1 MSTQA
6 PFPVNAQLTA
16 IAIAYRQ
23 SGLIADLV
31 LPRVAAHDQFRYT
44 KFSRDEA
51 FTVPDTKIGRK
62 SEANVVE
69 FTGDEVIDE
78 TRDYG
83 LKDVVPL
90 SDLRKAEGTRM
101 DPMGNATSGLT
112 RLIQL
117 DREVRVA
124 NLVFGAGNYG
134 TNNKTT
140 LTGQNQWSDYTNSNP
155 ISAILAAMDQ
165 MIMRPNKM
173 VLGQA
178 VWTALRQ
185 HPKVVEAVKGTGA
198 GGVNAVGVVA
208 RQALADLL
216 ELEEI
221 IVGQGFVNTAKKGAN
236 ASFNRCWGKA
246 ASLIYT
252 EPVSDTQAATTFGF
266 TAESGGG
273 LRVRDWFDEKVG
285 TDGGQWVQV
294 ADTVKEVIP
303 ANDLAYLFSGAVA

>member
-6 PFPVNAQLTA
+6 PFPVNPQLTA
-16 IAIAYRQ
+16 IAIAYRNT
-23 SGLIADLV
+23 GLIADLV
-31 LPRVAAHDQFRYT
+31 LPRITAHDQFRYT
-44 KFSRDEA
+44 RFNRDEG

-69 FTGDEVIDE
+69 FSGVEVIDE
-78 TRDYG
+78 TVDYG

-101 DPMGNATSGLT
+101 DPLGNATSGIT

-124 NLVFGAGNYG
+124 NLVFGAAQYAA
-134 TNNKTT
+134 NNKAA
-140 LTGQNQWSDYTNSNP
+140 LSGTGQWSDYANSNP
-155 ISAILAAMDQ
+155 INAILTAMDA
-165 MIMRPNKM
+165 MLMRPNKL
-173 VLGQA
+173 VLGQP
-178 VWTALRQ
+178 VWTVLRQ
-185 HPKVVEAVKGTGA
+185 HPRVVEAVKSTGA
-198 GGVNAVGVVA
+198 GGVNAAGVVM
-208 RQALADLL
+208 RQALADVL

-221 IVGQGFVNTAKKGAN
+221 IVGQAFVNNAKKGAA
-236 ASFNRCWGKA
+236 ASYARCWGKSA
-246 ASLIYT
+246 ALMYT

-273 LRVRDWFDEKVG
+273 LRVRDWFDEKIG

-294 ADTVKEVIP
+294 ADTVKEVLP
-303 ANDLAYLFSGAVA
+303 ANDLGYLFSGAVA